1 MSYEINIDALVYNKR
16 RSNTPHKVPE
26 KGVFFIG
33 PLHTLPGQV
42 LSSVHMGNF
51 SPVEWHKIRET
62 KTNWCISVLSFVTV
76 AALSTPVI
84 NFTNKDNLHTCEV
97 DMPFW
102 PLFCESEAILSKK
115 FRPGY
120 RDCENIF
127 SPIRPISRDLGNQA
141 SPPSHMNTPKCLQR
155 IKRCAEISQ
164 TGLARSTGLI

>member
-1 MSYEINIDALVYNKR
+1 MFKFSH
-16 RSNTPHKVPE
+16 RSFKTP
-26 KGVFFIG
+26 
-33 PLHTLPGQV
+33 
-42 LSSVHMGNF
+42 S
-51 SPVEWHKIRET
+51 
-62 KTNWCISVLSFVTV
+62 LSFFDHATNVILV
-76 AALSTPVI
+76 VALSTPVI

-127 SPIRPISRDLGNQA
+127 SPVRPRSRDLGNQA

-155 IKRCAEISQ
+155 I
-164 TGLARSTGLI
+164 

>member
-1 MSYEINIDALVYNKR
+1 M
-16 RSNTPHKVPE
+16 
-26 KGVFFIG
+26 
-33 PLHTLPGQV
+33 LPGQV

-51 SPVEWHKIRET
+51 SPVEWHKIREI

-120 RDCENIF
+120 RDCEKILARF
-127 SPIRPISRDLGNQA
+127 CRYLGNQA